1 MRDYK
6 ETDDP
11 KQVQQEQDEL
21 QDRMIIY
28 NEVIDT
34 IRAILSIFK
43 VRSEKRL
50 EIKKT
55 NQHEAHELDGELQN
69 L

>member
-50 EIKKT
+50 EIKKI

>member
-1 MRDYK
+1 LRDYK

-50 EIKKT
+50 EIKKI